1 MIDPRQHR
9 CIVGRDVRE
18 RVHRPEARF
27 LSVATEHGHVA
38 SDTPGPPSDAALD
51 ELFRQ
56 PERVPL
62 VYWRA
67 FSGASTAVLVV
78 GVAAV
83 LAFLTGLSHLS
94 QGVVVPTGPL
104 VSVLPSGVGGVV
116 PLTSVLWAFLLTAA
130 AVGLRG
136 GYRLAWY
143 GALALLPA
151 LLAVPL
157 VTGAAADVLLFAVGG
172 VGLPLVANNRA
183 QFDRPVDLSPFQTT
197 ALIAFVAVQ
206 VYGTVGTYAMRANFV
221 GVDTV
226 TDAFY
231 YIIVTGTT
239 VGYGDATPT
248 TQVTKLFT
256 LSVIVLGTGAFTVAT
271 GSLLVPAL
279 ESRISSAF
287 GTMTASELTLLEDH
301 VLVLGYG
308 ELTEPLLDE
317 LDAETDVV
325 VVTPDADLAATLD
338 DRAVNVLTAD
348 PTDEEPLLDARIG
361 AARGVVVATADDARD
376 ALAVVAARQADP
388 DVRIVA
394 AATDQRHVDKLEAV
408 GADAVISPAVIGGRL
423 LGRTVLGER
432 GASLKGLFD
441 GGASDGTDGE

>member
-1 MIDPRQHR
+1 MATDT
-9 CIVGRDVRE
+9 DE
-18 RVHRPEARF
+18 RPD
-27 LSVATEHGHVA
+27 
-38 SDTPGPPSDAALD
+38 DTALE
-51 ELFRQ
+51 ELFHR

-67 FSGASTAVLVV
+67 FSGARTAVWVT
-78 GVAAV
+78 GAAAV
-83 LAFLTGLSHLS
+83 LAFIAGLSHLS
-94 QGVVVPTGPL
+94 QASVVPVGPL
-104 VSVLPSGVGGVV
+104 AGLLPPGTAAVI
-116 PLTSVLWAFLLTAA
+116 PLASILGAFLLTVAA
-130 AVGLRG
+130 AGLRA

-143 GALALLPA
+143 GALVLFPVLLV
-151 LLAVPL
+151 VPL
-157 VTGAAADVLLFAVGG
+157 VTGDATDVALFVGG
-172 VGLPLVANNRA
+172 AVGLPLVTANRSG
-183 QFDRPVDLSPFQTT
+183 FDRALDLSPFQTT
-197 ALIAFVAVQ
+197 ALLSFVAVQ
-206 VYGTVGTYAMRANFV
+206 VYGTVGTYAMREDFT
-221 GVDTV
+221 GVESL

-271 GSLLVPAL
+271 GSLIVPAL

-317 LDAETDVV
+317 LDTTTDVV
-325 VVTPDADLAATLD
+325 VVTPEADLAATLD

-348 PTDEEPLLDARIG
+348 PTDEEPLLDARID
-361 AARGVVVATADDARD
+361 AARGVVVATDDDARD
-376 ALAVVAARQADP
+376 ALAVVAARQANP

-408 GADAVISPAVIGGRL
+408 GADVVVSPAVIGGRL

-432 GASLKGLFD
+432 GASLDGLFD
-441 GGASDGTDGE
+441 EGASDGTSGE